1 MVTAYT
7 RCLTTES
14 LGETSRGGCVI
25 NRALMSSLD
34 WDAVRAWLD
43 R

>member
-1 MVTAYT
+1 MVTSYT
-7 RCLTTES
+7 RCLTPES
-14 LGETSRGGCVI
+14 MRETNRGGCVI
-25 NRALMSSLD
+25 NRALMSALD